1 MMRSSLSR
9 IYKDSIKIYRDT
21 VFSNTSDERFVPTH
35 PHLASS
41 PAKGTCLSAVGI
53 TRDQTG
59 PIASWWLRGRARNVA
74 GMNNSYVQV
83 EPADEVLDLYD
94 VLPERVDAAREPA
107 RPTENDPVT
116 SMIKGTGRNFATI
129 MGMFALSL
137 AAFIACVTLFSVGV
151 SLLVLV
157 VGLFI
162 LVGCLIVAGW
172 ASRMTMALLDYAGIT
187 LPRTHSSRRSTGLR
201 GKLRRLAY
209 PQAWRDLLHVLVN
222 FILSIITFSLA
233 LTWVFGG
240 LGGVTYWFWSQ
251 WLPQPN
257 DGLPALLGYPGRFA
271 DITFNSVAGALL
283 LVTTPL
289 MLRGLVRLHGAVAYA
304 LLVDETPALRQ
315 QVSEL
320 TQSRTAAG
328 EAEVHTLRRLERD
341 LHDGPQQRLVRLGM
355 DLSAAQRRARRRS
368 GPGPCAARRGNEA
381 VTRRTGRD
389 SYLSRGI
396 APPILAEQGLPAAI
410 TALAARCTIP
420 TSVEVDEVQL
430 SDAAQNAAYFVVAE
444 ALANMEKHS
453 QAHSA
458 SVEVRRL
465 GALAVINITDDGV
478 GGASLAKGHG
488 LSGLLGPAGRCGWDP
503 NRSHRRRVVPP
514 CLRRRSHNR
523 ANSLPTCQTL
533 RRL

>member
-1 MMRSSLSR
+1 
-9 IYKDSIKIYRDT
+9 
-21 VFSNTSDERFVPTH
+21 
-35 PHLASS
+35 
-41 PAKGTCLSAVGI
+41 
-53 TRDQTG
+53 
-59 PIASWWLRGRARNVA
+59 
-74 GMNNSYVQV
+74 MNDSYVRV

-94 VLPERVDAAREPA
+94 VLPERVETPLEPS
-107 RPTENDPVT
+107 RPTEDDPVT
-116 SMIKGTGRNFATI
+116 SMIKGTGRNFAAI
-129 MGMFALSL
+129 MGMFAL
-137 AAFIACVTLFSVGV
+137 AVTAFVACTALFSVGLG
-151 SLLVLV
+151 LLVLV

-172 ASRMTMALLDYAGIT
+172 SSRMTMALLDYAGIT
-187 LPRTHSSRRSTGLR
+187 LPRTRYPTAGPGFR

-209 PQAWRDLLHVLVN
+209 AQSWRDLLHVLVN

-257 DGLPALLGYPGRFA
+257 EGLPALLGYPGRFA
-271 DITFNSVAGALL
+271 EITFNSVLGAMLL
-283 LVTTPL
+283 LSTPL
-289 MLRGLVRLHGAVAYA
+289 MLRGLIKLHGAVGYA

-355 DLSAAQRRARRRS
+355 DLSAAQRRLDDDPVRAR
-368 GPGPCAARRGNEA
+368 ALLDEA
-381 VTRRTGRD
+381 MRQSQDALAEIRT
-389 SYLSRGI
+389 LSRGI

-410 TALAARCTIP
+410 TALAARGTIP
-420 TSVEVDEVQL
+420 TSVQVDDVQL

-444 ALANMEKHS
+444 ALANMAKHS
-453 QAHSA
+453 QARSA
-458 SVEVRRL
+458 SVEVL
-465 GALAVINITDDGV
+465 GVGALAVINITDDGV

-488 LSGLLGPAGRCGWDP
+488 LSGLADRLAGVDGTLTLSSPVGGP
-503 NRSHRRRVVPP
+503 
-514 CLRRRSHNR
+514 
-523 ANSLPTCQTL
+523 TL
-533 RRL
+533 LTATIPQRP

>member
-1 MMRSSLSR
+1 
-9 IYKDSIKIYRDT
+9 
-21 VFSNTSDERFVPTH
+21 
-35 PHLASS
+35 
-41 PAKGTCLSAVGI
+41 
-53 TRDQTG
+53 
-59 PIASWWLRGRARNVA
+59 
-74 GMNNSYVQV
+74 MNDSYVRN

-94 VLPERVDAAREPA
+94 VLPERSDEPREPV
-107 RPTENDPVT
+107 RPTEHDPVT
-116 SMIKGTGRNFATI
+116 SMIKDTGRNFAAI

-137 AAFIACVTLFSVGV
+137 TAFIACTALFSAGVG
-151 SLLVLV
+151 LLVVV

-162 LVGCLIVAGW
+162 LVACLVVAGW

-187 LPRTHSSRRSTGLR
+187 LRRTHYPAAGPGFG

-233 LTWVFGG
+233 MTWVFGG

-251 WLPQPN
+251 WLPESN
-257 DGLPALLGYPGRFA
+257 EGLPALLGYPGRFA
-271 DITFNSVAGALL
+271 EITFNSVAGAVLL
-283 LVTTPL
+283 ITTPL
-289 MLRGLVRLHGAVAYA
+289 MLRGLIKLHGAVGYA

-355 DLSAAQRRARRRS
+355 DLSAAQRRLDDDPAKAR
-368 GPGPCAARRGNEA
+368 ALLDEA
-381 VTRRTGRD
+381 MRQSQDALAEIRT
-389 SYLSRGI
+389 LSRGI

-410 TALAARCTIP
+410 TALAARGGIP
-420 TSVEVDEVQL
+420 TSVDVEDVQL

-453 QAHSA
+453 KAHFA
-458 SVEVRRL
+458 SVEVRRV

-478 GGASLAKGHG
+478 GGASPAKGHG
-488 LSGLLGPAGRCGWDP
+488 LAGLADRLAGVDGTLTISSPAGG
-503 NRSHRRRVVPP
+503 
-514 CLRRRSHNR
+514 
-523 ANSLPTCQTL
+523 PTQLTATIPL
-533 RRL
+533 HP

>member
-1 MMRSSLSR
+1 
-9 IYKDSIKIYRDT
+9 
-21 VFSNTSDERFVPTH
+21 
-35 PHLASS
+35 
-41 PAKGTCLSAVGI
+41 
-53 TRDQTG
+53 
-59 PIASWWLRGRARNVA
+59 
-74 GMNNSYVQV
+74 MNDSYVRV

-94 VLPERVDAAREPA
+94 VLPERVETPLEPA
-107 RPTENDPVT
+107 RPTEDDPVT
-116 SMIKGTGRNFATI
+116 SMIKGTGRNFAAI
-129 MGMFALSL
+129 MGMFAL
-137 AAFIACVTLFSVGV
+137 AVTAFVACTALFSVGLG
-151 SLLVLV
+151 LLVLV

-172 ASRMTMALLDYAGIT
+172 SSRMTMALLDYAGIT
-187 LPRTHSSRRSTGLR
+187 LPRTRYPTAGPGFR

-209 PQAWRDLLHVLVN
+209 AQSWRDLLHVLVN

-257 DGLPALLGYPGRFA
+257 EGLPALLGYPGRFA
-271 DITFNSVAGALL
+271 EITFNSVLGAMLL
-283 LVTTPL
+283 LSTPL
-289 MLRGLVRLHGAVAYA
+289 MLRGLIKLHGAVGYA

-355 DLSAAQRRARRRS
+355 DLSAAQRRLDDDPVRAR
-368 GPGPCAARRGNEA
+368 ALLDEA
-381 VTRRTGRD
+381 MRQSQDALAEIRT
-389 SYLSRGI
+389 LSRGI

-410 TALAARCTIP
+410 TALAARGTIP
-420 TSVEVDEVQL
+420 TSVQVDDVQL

-444 ALANMEKHS
+444 ALANMSKHS
-453 QAHSA
+453 QARSA
-458 SVEVRRL
+458 SVEVL
-465 GALAVINITDDGV
+465 GVGALAVINITDDGV

-488 LSGLLGPAGRCGWDP
+488 LSGLADRLAGVDGTLTLSSPVGGP
-503 NRSHRRRVVPP
+503 
-514 CLRRRSHNR
+514 
-523 ANSLPTCQTL
+523 TL
-533 RRL
+533 LTATIPQRP

>member
-1 MMRSSLSR
+1 
-9 IYKDSIKIYRDT
+9 
-21 VFSNTSDERFVPTH
+21 
-35 PHLASS
+35 
-41 PAKGTCLSAVGI
+41 
-53 TRDQTG
+53 
-59 PIASWWLRGRARNVA
+59 
-74 GMNNSYVQV
+74 MNDSYVRV

-94 VLPERVDAAREPA
+94 VLPERVETPLEPS
-107 RPTENDPVT
+107 RPTEDDPVT
-116 SMIKGTGRNFATI
+116 SMIKGTGRNFAAI
-129 MGMFALSL
+129 MGMFAL
-137 AAFIACVTLFSVGV
+137 AVTAFVACTALFSVGLG
-151 SLLVLV
+151 LLVLV

-172 ASRMTMALLDYAGIT
+172 SSRMTMALLDYAGIT
-187 LPRTHSSRRSTGLR
+187 LPRTRYPTAGPGFR

-209 PQAWRDLLHVLVN
+209 AQSWRDLLHVLVN

-257 DGLPALLGYPGRFA
+257 EGLPALLGYPGRFA
-271 DITFNSVAGALL
+271 EITFNSVLGAMLL
-283 LVTTPL
+283 LSTPL
-289 MLRGLVRLHGAVAYA
+289 MLRGLIKLHGAVGYA

-355 DLSAAQRRARRRS
+355 DLSAAQRRLDDDPVRAR
-368 GPGPCAARRGNEA
+368 ALLDEA
-381 VTRRTGRD
+381 MRQSQDALAEIRT
-389 SYLSRGI
+389 LSRGI

-410 TALAARCTIP
+410 TALAARGTIP
-420 TSVEVDEVQL
+420 TSVQVDDVQL

-444 ALANMEKHS
+444 ALANMSKHS
-453 QAHSA
+453 QAGSA
-458 SVEVRRL
+458 SVEVL
-465 GALAVINITDDGV
+465 GVGALAVINITDDGV

-488 LSGLLGPAGRCGWDP
+488 LSGLADRLAGVDGTLTLSSPVGGP
-503 NRSHRRRVVPP
+503 
-514 CLRRRSHNR
+514 
-523 ANSLPTCQTL
+523 TL
-533 RRL
+533 LTATIPQRP